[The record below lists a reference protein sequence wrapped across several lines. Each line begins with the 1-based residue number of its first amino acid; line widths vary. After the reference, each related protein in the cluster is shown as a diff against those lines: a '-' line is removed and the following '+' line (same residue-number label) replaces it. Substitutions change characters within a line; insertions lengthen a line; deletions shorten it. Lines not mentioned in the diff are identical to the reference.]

1 MKPEDYQ
8 LDILV
13 QGYPGKSVCHDGLGW
28 STIVLLRGGGHV
40 ALVDVG
46 TFSHRANLLAGLQR
60 HGLAP
65 AEVTDVILTHSHHD
79 HAINWVL
86 FEKATIWLGA
96 HEIEWAV
103 QEPWGRT
110 PVPELYVRE
119 LKASQQLRVI
129 RDGDTVIPG
138 MVALDAPGHTPGH
151 MIFVLS
157 GVTRDV
163 IFTGDAA
170 KNRVELLTRSADMTY
185 DPAVTAASI
194 DLMWELWRKRP
205 DTLLVPGHDMPMV
218 LRDGKPAYVGK
229 REAAI
234 TSWFGDDLDTMTRFE
249 LTVGR

>member
-13 QGYPGKSVCHDGLGW
+13 QGYPGKSVCHGGLGW
-28 STIVLLRGGGHV
+28 TTIVMLRGGGHV
-40 ALVDVG
+40 ALVDVA

-60 HGLAP
+60 QGLAP
-65 AEVTDVILTHSHHD
+65 EEVTDVILTHSHYD

-86 FEKATIWLGA
+86 FDKATIWLGA
-96 HEIEWAV
+96 HEIDWAV

-110 PVPELYVRE
+110 PVPELHVRE

-138 MVALDAPGHTPGH
+138 MVALGAPGHPPER

-163 IFTGDAA
+163 IFTGDTA
-170 KNRVELLTRSADMTY
+170 KNRVELLT
-185 DPAVTAASI
+185 
-194 DLMWELWRKRP
+194 
-205 DTLLVPGHDMPMV
+205 
-218 LRDGKPAYVGK
+218 
-229 REAAI
+229 
-234 TSWFGDDLDTMTRFE
+234 
-249 LTVGR
+249 